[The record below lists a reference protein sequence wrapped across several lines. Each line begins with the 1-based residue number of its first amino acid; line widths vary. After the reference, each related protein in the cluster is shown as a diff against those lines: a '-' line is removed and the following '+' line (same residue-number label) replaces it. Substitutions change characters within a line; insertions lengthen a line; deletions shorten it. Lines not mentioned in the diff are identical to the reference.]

1 MKKLL
6 SVLFLLSFTLAAV
19 YAQNIQI
26 KGTVVSGTDNEPL
39 PGVNVVV
46 KGNTSTGTIT
56 DFNGTF
62 TLSAPAD
69 AILSISYIGFK
80 SQEIAVKGHKDIKIV
95 LQEDSETLDEV
106 VVVGYGVQKKSV
118 VTASIAKVSADDLA
132 STAPVRMDNALKG
145 LASGV
150 TVTSSSGQPGA
161 AAQIRV
167 RGVGTIRTENGAAD
181 PLYIV
186 DGMPLEGGLDYLNPN
201 DIASIEVLKDAASG
215 AVYGA
220 RAANGVIL
228 VTTKTGKIGKTKVT
242 YDFSYGWQSAWK
254 KRDVLNAS
262 EYALMINEGAINA
275 GIAPKFSDPYSY
287 GQGTNWQDEVFN
299 NNAPMMNHQVSV
311 SGASEKVNYLFSL
324 GFYTQDGIVG
334 GNFDRS
340 NYERLTLRSNTQYT
354 LFDESKE
361 RNWLNSV
368 SGASEK
374 VNYLF
379 SLGFYT
385 QDGIVGGN
393 FDRSNYERL
402 TLRSNTQY
410 TLFDESKER
419 NWLNSLKVTSN
430 LSYARI
436 KSTNFDDNST
446 WGTPLGSVLALSP
459 ILNVYDE
466 TEEAIKAQFDKYGTT
481 AEYTP
486 VYDPRNGKLFSI
498 PGEFGEMSNPIAKLS
513 LPGDKHWSH
522 KFVANFSAE
531 LQLWDNLKFKTS
543 YGADLSFWGY
553 DGYRPLYYLRSG
565 ESSTQS
571 SAYSRKEDGTVWQL
585 ENVLMYDKS
594 IDKHSFSVLLGQS
607 AKKSSGSYLYG
618 SRNNITNYSR
628 PYIDASTGLAANA
641 DRDAAGAPSVDATLA
656 SIFARAS
663 YNYDERYMLQV
674 TVRRDGSSRFGPNNH
689 YAVFPSFSLGWN
701 LTNEKFMNKR
711 PNWLTTTKIR
721 LSWGKNG
728 NENIGNFKYTVLTSP
743 GNNAIF
749 GSSENVINGVKAS
762 GLANPD
768 LKWEESEQLDFGLDF
783 GFFNNALTFTA
794 DYYKKKTNGML
805 MEMNIPFYV
814 GEAKPI
820 GNVGKMENSGIELEA
835 AYKFRVSDWN
845 FRVSANASYLKNK
858 LIEYGN
864 ESGWENLDSFQG
876 TGDISRAENGK
887 PFPFFYGYKTAGIF
901 QNTDEVKAYKND
913 KGELL
918 QPTAVP
924 GDVRFVDVDG
934 NGIIDANDRTDIG
947 KGMPD
952 WTFGFNLGVSW
963 KNFDLNMM
971 WQGTAGNDIYDATRR
986 TDIAT
991 SNLPS
996 WMLNRWTG
1004 EGTSNRIP
1012 RFVQG
1017 DNVNWQSSDLYVYDG
1032 SYLRL
1037 KNIQLGYTLPA
1048 ALTQKVFISSLRFYV
1063 AAENLFTFTKYHGF
1077 DPEISSGGTSLGI
1090 DYGVYPQARVWT
1102 IGASLSF

>member
-299 NNAPMMNHQVSV
+299 NNAPMMNHQV
-311 SGASEKVNYLFSL
+311 
-324 GFYTQDGIVG
+324 
-334 GNFDRS
+334 
-340 NYERLTLRSNTQYT
+340 
-354 LFDESKE
+354 
-361 RNWLNSV
+361 SV

-924 GDVRFVDVDG
+924 GDVRFVDLDG

>member
-361 RNWLNSV
+361 RNWLNS
-368 SGASEK
+368 
-374 VNYLF
+374 
-379 SLGFYT
+379 
-385 QDGIVGGN
+385 
-393 FDRSNYERL
+393 
-402 TLRSNTQY
+402 
-410 TLFDESKER
+410 
-419 NWLNSLKVTSN
+419 LKVTSN

-446 WGTPLGSVLALSP
+446 WGTPLGSALALSP

-481 AEYTP
+481 AAYTP

>member
-361 RNWLNSV
+361 RNWLNS
-368 SGASEK
+368 
-374 VNYLF
+374 
-379 SLGFYT
+379 
-385 QDGIVGGN
+385 
-393 FDRSNYERL
+393 
-402 TLRSNTQY
+402 
-410 TLFDESKER
+410 
-419 NWLNSLKVTSN
+419 LKVTSN

-446 WGTPLGSVLALSP
+446 WGTPLGSALALSP

-553 DGYRPLYYLRSG
+553 DSYRPLYYLRSG

-845 FRVSANASYLKNK
+845 LRVSANASYLKNK

>member
-361 RNWLNSV
+361 RNWLNS
-368 SGASEK
+368 
-374 VNYLF
+374 
-379 SLGFYT
+379 
-385 QDGIVGGN
+385 
-393 FDRSNYERL
+393 
-402 TLRSNTQY
+402 
-410 TLFDESKER
+410 
-419 NWLNSLKVTSN
+419 LKVTSN

-446 WGTPLGSVLALSP
+446 WGTPLGSALALSP

-628 PYIDASTGLAANA
+628 PYIDARTGLAANA

>member
-56 DFNGTF
+56 DFNGIF

-361 RNWLNSV
+361 RNWLNS
-368 SGASEK
+368 
-374 VNYLF
+374 
-379 SLGFYT
+379 
-385 QDGIVGGN
+385 
-393 FDRSNYERL
+393 
-402 TLRSNTQY
+402 
-410 TLFDESKER
+410 
-419 NWLNSLKVTSN
+419 LKVTSN

-446 WGTPLGSVLALSP
+446 WGTPLGSALALSP

-553 DGYRPLYYLRSG
+553 DSYRPLYYLRSG

>member
-69 AILSISYIGFK
+69 TILSISYIGFK

-361 RNWLNSV
+361 RNWLNS
-368 SGASEK
+368 
-374 VNYLF
+374 
-379 SLGFYT
+379 
-385 QDGIVGGN
+385 
-393 FDRSNYERL
+393 
-402 TLRSNTQY
+402 
-410 TLFDESKER
+410 
-419 NWLNSLKVTSN
+419 LKVTSN

-446 WGTPLGSVLALSP
+446 WGTPLGSALALSP

>member
-69 AILSISYIGFK
+69 AILSISYMGFK

-361 RNWLNSV
+361 RNWLNS
-368 SGASEK
+368 
-374 VNYLF
+374 
-379 SLGFYT
+379 
-385 QDGIVGGN
+385 
-393 FDRSNYERL
+393 
-402 TLRSNTQY
+402 
-410 TLFDESKER
+410 
-419 NWLNSLKVTSN
+419 LKVTSN

-446 WGTPLGSVLALSP
+446 WGTPLGSALALSP

-553 DGYRPLYYLRSG
+553 DSYRPLYYLRSG

-749 GSSENVINGVKAS
+749 GLSENVINGVKAS

>member
-1 MKKLL
+1 M
-6 SVLFLLSFTLAAV
+6 
-19 YAQNIQI
+19 
-26 KGTVVSGTDNEPL
+26 VSGTDNEPL

-361 RNWLNSV
+361 RNWLNS
-368 SGASEK
+368 
-374 VNYLF
+374 
-379 SLGFYT
+379 
-385 QDGIVGGN
+385 
-393 FDRSNYERL
+393 
-402 TLRSNTQY
+402 
-410 TLFDESKER
+410 
-419 NWLNSLKVTSN
+419 LKVTSN

-446 WGTPLGSVLALSP
+446 WGTPLGSALALSP

-918 QPTAVP
+918 QPTAVS

>member
-361 RNWLNSV
+361 RNWLNS
-368 SGASEK
+368 
-374 VNYLF
+374 
-379 SLGFYT
+379 
-385 QDGIVGGN
+385 
-393 FDRSNYERL
+393 
-402 TLRSNTQY
+402 
-410 TLFDESKER
+410 
-419 NWLNSLKVTSN
+419 LKVTSN

-436 KSTNFDDNST
+436 KSTSFDDNST
-446 WGTPLGSVLALSP
+446 WGTPLGSALALSP

-466 TEEAIKAQFDKYGTT
+466 TEEAIKAQFDKYGTK
-481 AEYTP
+481 AEYTT

-963 KNFDLNMM
+963 KSFDLNMM

>member
-361 RNWLNSV
+361 RNWLNS
-368 SGASEK
+368 
-374 VNYLF
+374 
-379 SLGFYT
+379 
-385 QDGIVGGN
+385 
-393 FDRSNYERL
+393 
-402 TLRSNTQY
+402 
-410 TLFDESKER
+410 
-419 NWLNSLKVTSN
+419 LKVTSN

-446 WGTPLGSVLALSP
+446 WGTPLGSALALSP

-553 DGYRPLYYLRSG
+553 DSYRPLYYLRSG

-674 TVRRDGSSRFGPNNH
+674 TVRRDGSYRFGPNNH

-1004 EGTSNRIP
+1004 EGTSN
-1012 RFVQG
+1012 
-1017 DNVNWQSSDLYVYDG
+1017 VNWQSSDLYVYDG

>member
-95 LQEDSETLDEV
+95 LQEDAETLDEV

-361 RNWLNSV
+361 RNWLNS
-368 SGASEK
+368 
-374 VNYLF
+374 
-379 SLGFYT
+379 
-385 QDGIVGGN
+385 
-393 FDRSNYERL
+393 
-402 TLRSNTQY
+402 
-410 TLFDESKER
+410 
-419 NWLNSLKVTSN
+419 LKVTSN

-446 WGTPLGSVLALSP
+446 WGTPLGSALALSP

>member
-1 MKKLL
+1 
-6 SVLFLLSFTLAAV
+6 
-19 YAQNIQI
+19 
-26 KGTVVSGTDNEPL
+26 
-39 PGVNVVV
+39 
-46 KGNTSTGTIT
+46 
-56 DFNGTF
+56 
-62 TLSAPAD
+62 
-69 AILSISYIGFK
+69 
-80 SQEIAVKGHKDIKIV
+80 
-95 LQEDSETLDEV
+95 
-106 VVVGYGVQKKSV
+106 
-118 VTASIAKVSADDLA
+118 
-132 STAPVRMDNALKG
+132 
-145 LASGV
+145 
-150 TVTSSSGQPGA
+150 
-161 AAQIRV
+161 
-167 RGVGTIRTENGAAD
+167 
-181 PLYIV
+181 
-186 DGMPLEGGLDYLNPN
+186 
-201 DIASIEVLKDAASG
+201 
-215 AVYGA
+215 
-220 RAANGVIL
+220 
-228 VTTKTGKIGKTKVT
+228 
-242 YDFSYGWQSAWK
+242 
-254 KRDVLNAS
+254 
-262 EYALMINEGAINA
+262 
-275 GIAPKFSDPYSY
+275 
-287 GQGTNWQDEVFN
+287 
-299 NNAPMMNHQVSV
+299 MMNHQV
-311 SGASEKVNYLFSL
+311 
-324 GFYTQDGIVG
+324 
-334 GNFDRS
+334 
-340 NYERLTLRSNTQYT
+340 
-354 LFDESKE
+354 
-361 RNWLNSV
+361 SV

-446 WGTPLGSVLALSP
+446 WGTPLGSALALSP

-553 DGYRPLYYLRSG
+553 DSYRPLYYLRSG

>member
-1 MKKLL
+1 M
-6 SVLFLLSFTLAAV
+6 
-19 YAQNIQI
+19 
-26 KGTVVSGTDNEPL
+26 
-39 PGVNVVV
+39 
-46 KGNTSTGTIT
+46 
-56 DFNGTF
+56 
-62 TLSAPAD
+62 
-69 AILSISYIGFK
+69 
-80 SQEIAVKGHKDIKIV
+80 
-95 LQEDSETLDEV
+95 
-106 VVVGYGVQKKSV
+106 
-118 VTASIAKVSADDLA
+118 
-132 STAPVRMDNALKG
+132 
-145 LASGV
+145 
-150 TVTSSSGQPGA
+150 
-161 AAQIRV
+161 
-167 RGVGTIRTENGAAD
+167 
-181 PLYIV
+181 
-186 DGMPLEGGLDYLNPN
+186 
-201 DIASIEVLKDAASG
+201 
-215 AVYGA
+215 
-220 RAANGVIL
+220 
-228 VTTKTGKIGKTKVT
+228 
-242 YDFSYGWQSAWK
+242 
-254 KRDVLNAS
+254 
-262 EYALMINEGAINA
+262 
-275 GIAPKFSDPYSY
+275 
-287 GQGTNWQDEVFN
+287 
-299 NNAPMMNHQVSV
+299 
-311 SGASEKVNYLFSL
+311 
-324 GFYTQDGIVG
+324 
-334 GNFDRS
+334 
-340 NYERLTLRSNTQYT
+340 
-354 LFDESKE
+354 
-361 RNWLNSV
+361 
-368 SGASEK
+368 
-374 VNYLF
+374 
-379 SLGFYT
+379 
-385 QDGIVGGN
+385 
-393 FDRSNYERL
+393 
-402 TLRSNTQY
+402 
-410 TLFDESKER
+410 
-419 NWLNSLKVTSN
+419 
-430 LSYARI
+430 
-436 KSTNFDDNST
+436 
-446 WGTPLGSVLALSP
+446 
-459 ILNVYDE
+459 
-466 TEEAIKAQFDKYGTT
+466 
-481 AEYTP
+481 
-486 VYDPRNGKLFSI
+486 
-498 PGEFGEMSNPIAKLS
+498 
-513 LPGDKHWSH
+513 
-522 KFVANFSAE
+522 
-531 LQLWDNLKFKTS
+531 QLWDNLKFKTS

-887 PFPFFYGYKTAGIF
+887 PFYGYKTAGIF

>member
-19 YAQNIQI
+19 YAQIIQI

-361 RNWLNSV
+361 RNWLNS
-368 SGASEK
+368 
-374 VNYLF
+374 
-379 SLGFYT
+379 
-385 QDGIVGGN
+385 
-393 FDRSNYERL
+393 
-402 TLRSNTQY
+402 
-410 TLFDESKER
+410 
-419 NWLNSLKVTSN
+419 LKVTSN

-446 WGTPLGSVLALSP
+446 WGTPLGSALALSP

>member
-361 RNWLNSV
+361 RNWLNS
-368 SGASEK
+368 
-374 VNYLF
+374 
-379 SLGFYT
+379 
-385 QDGIVGGN
+385 
-393 FDRSNYERL
+393 
-402 TLRSNTQY
+402 
-410 TLFDESKER
+410 
-419 NWLNSLKVTSN
+419 LKVTSN

-436 KSTNFDDNST
+436 KSTSFDDNST
-446 WGTPLGSVLALSP
+446 WGTPLGSALALSP

-963 KNFDLNMM
+963 KSFDLNMM

-1004 EGTSNRIP
+1004 EGLSLIH
-1012 RFVQG
+1012 
-1017 DNVNWQSSDLYVYDG
+1017 
-1032 SYLRL
+1032 
-1037 KNIQLGYTLPA
+1037 
-1048 ALTQKVFISSLRFYV
+1048 ISEPTRPY
-1063 AAENLFTFTKYHGF
+1063 
-1077 DPEISSGGTSLGI
+1077 
-1090 DYGVYPQARVWT
+1090 
-1102 IGASLSF
+1102 

>member
-46 KGNTSTGTIT
+46 KGNTSTGTLT

-361 RNWLNSV
+361 RNWLNS
-368 SGASEK
+368 
-374 VNYLF
+374 
-379 SLGFYT
+379 
-385 QDGIVGGN
+385 
-393 FDRSNYERL
+393 
-402 TLRSNTQY
+402 
-410 TLFDESKER
+410 
-419 NWLNSLKVTSN
+419 LKVTSN

-436 KSTNFDDNST
+436 KSTSFDDNST
-446 WGTPLGSVLALSP
+446 WGTPLGSALALSP

-963 KNFDLNMM
+963 KSFDLNMM

>member
-228 VTTKTGKIGKTKVT
+228 VTTKTGKIGKTKVI

-361 RNWLNSV
+361 RNWLNS
-368 SGASEK
+368 
-374 VNYLF
+374 
-379 SLGFYT
+379 
-385 QDGIVGGN
+385 
-393 FDRSNYERL
+393 
-402 TLRSNTQY
+402 
-410 TLFDESKER
+410 
-419 NWLNSLKVTSN
+419 LKVTSN

-446 WGTPLGSVLALSP
+446 WGTPLGSALALSP

-1017 DNVNWQSSDLYVYDG
+1017 DNVNWQSSDLYIYDG